1 MSKQNQQYIKALQ
14 YTKEQLYMVQQQGL
28 CVSVKH
34 CKALYCEHKY
44 FRGAERTVGQ
54 SNLQRFLSRL
64 KVLTYLRLLPCGN
77 GYYSRDA
84 KICILHLHN
93 IPIIM
98 INFALSLSRPLC
110 VVFVCMCVVC
120 VWCAMHV
127 CCPSL
132 SPFNFKCD
140 GHKQRMME

>member
-1 MSKQNQQYIKALQ
+1 MSKQNQQYVKALQ

-110 VVFVCMCVVC
+110 VVFVCGMCVVC
-120 VWCAMHV
+120 DACM
-127 CCPSL
+127 L
-132 SPFNFKCD
+132 SISFSIQFKCNR
-140 GHKQRMME
+140 HKQRMME